1 MLKIF
6 YPKLYASSLV
16 GIEPE
21 LLKKLGLKGILM
33 DLDNTIVRRD
43 SNRFS
48 KEVEAWLVEL
58 RSRGF
63 KLGIVS
69 NNSRQRVGAVAGLL
83 DLPSVHRAVKPL
95 VSPFRRAMK
104 MLGTK
109 PAETALIGDQI
120 FTDIFGGNLCGLYT
134 ILVVPLEGKEFWG
147 TRLFSR
153 PLEKIILTRLKRYP
167 EVLHGRW
174 D

>member
-1 MLKIF
+1 MLKIL
-6 YPKLYASSLV
+6 YPKLYAPSLV
-16 GIEPE
+16 EIEPE
-21 LLKKLGLKGILM
+21 LLEKLGLKGILL
-33 DLDNTIVRRD
+33 DLDNTIVSRD
-43 SNRFS
+43 SNRYS
-48 KEVEAWLVEL
+48 EEVGEWLGEL
-58 RSRGF
+58 RARGF
-63 KLGIVS
+63 RLGIVS
-69 NNSRQRVGAVAGLL
+69 NNSRQRVGAVADLL
-83 DLPSVHRAVKPL
+83 ELPAVHRAIKPL
-95 VSPFRRAMK
+95 VGPFRRAMG

-134 ILVVPLEGKEFWG
+134 ILVVPLQGKEFWG

-153 PLEKIILTRLKRYP
+153 PLEKIVLARLKRYP

>member
-1 MLKIF
+1 LLKIF

-16 GIEPE
+16 EIEPE
-21 LLKKLGLKGILM
+21 FLEKLGLKGILL

-43 SNRFS
+43 SNKFT
-48 KEVEAWLVEL
+48 KEVGEWLGEI
-58 RSRGF
+58 RAHGF

-69 NNSRQRVGAVAGLL
+69 NNSRKRVSDVAGLL
-83 DLPSVHRAVKPL
+83 EIPAVHRAVKPL
-95 VSPFRRAMK
+95 ASPFRRAMN
-104 MLGTK
+104 MLGTT
-109 PAETALIGDQI
+109 PQETALIGDQI

-153 PLEKIILTRLKRYP
+153 PLEKIVLARLKRYP

>member
-1 MLKIF
+1 LLKIF